1 MDYIPQN
8 YYRDAADSLA
18 NYRRLR
24 QILDEICDI
33 NHELLLRREAL

>member
-8 YYRDAADSLA
+8 YYRAAAESLA

-24 QILDEICDI
+24 EIVEQISNI
-33 NHELLLRREAL
+33 NHELLLWRDAL